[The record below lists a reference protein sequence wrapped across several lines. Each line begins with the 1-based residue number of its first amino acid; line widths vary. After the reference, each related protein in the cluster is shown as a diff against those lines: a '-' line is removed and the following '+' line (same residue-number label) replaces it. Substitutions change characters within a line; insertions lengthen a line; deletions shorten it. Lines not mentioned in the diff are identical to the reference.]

1 MTSNGNGG
9 RVGLLYSGALDLTQ
23 SRSLDQQERSG
34 CRKKSVMFPKAHMSL
49 RELKIIHI
57 LMFLESKDAT
67 KLVST

>member
-9 RVGLLYSGALDLTQ
+9 HVGLLYVGTLNLTQ

-34 CRKKSVMFPKAHMSL
+34 CHRKSVKFPKVQSL

-57 LMFLESKDAT
+57 LMFLGSQDAT
-67 KLVST
+67 KLVPT